1 MTVVRHR
8 HVEISGVR
16 VFYRE
21 SVPDRPDAPALLL
34 LHGFPSGSHQ
44 FRGLIDALGSR
55 YRVIAPDYPGF
66 GHTGTPEGFAYS
78 FDRLAD
84 ITEGFVACLG
94 LTRFA
99 MYVFD
104 YGAPVGFRLAL
115 RHPGWIAG
123 IIAQNANA
131 YEEGLSDWFRDHIA
145 LRPQEPGAQDA
156 LRSRLT
162 LDGTRAMHVGGAADP
177 DLIDPDIWTLD
188 QHFLDQP
195 GRKDVMLALTFDYH
209 TNLEQY
215 PQWQAWLRKHT
226 PPTLVIWGKND
237 PIFPQAGAH
246 AYLRDV
252 PEAEVHILDTGHF
265 ALEDKLPEIASLLAR
280 FLDRLARA

>member
-8 HVEISGVR
+8 HVDISGVR
-16 VFYRE
+16 VFHRE

-66 GHTGTPEGFAYS
+66 GHTRTPEGFAYS

-84 ITEGFVACLG
+84 ITEGFVARLG

-131 YEEGLSDWFRDHIA
+131 YEEGLSDWFRGHIA

-156 LRSRLT
+156 LRSRLIVVS
-162 LDGTRAMHVGGAADP
+162 LFPSAARNANGNSGP
-177 DLIDPDIWTLD
+177 L
-188 QHFLDQP
+188 
-195 GRKDVMLALTFDYH
+195 KSAAAKFDTASSISTAFIANVP
-209 TNLEQY
+209 TNFF
-215 PQWQAWLRKHT
+215 
-226 PPTLVIWGKND
+226 V
-237 PIFPQAGAH
+237 
-246 AYLRDV
+246 
-252 PEAEVHILDTGHF
+252 
-265 ALEDKLPEIASLLAR
+265 
-280 FLDRLARA
+280 

>member
-8 HVEISGVR
+8 HVDISGVR
-16 VFYRE
+16 VFHRE

-66 GHTGTPEGFAYS
+66 GHTRTPEGFAYS

-84 ITEGFVACLG
+84 ITEGFVARLG

-115 RHPGWIAG
+115 RHPEWITG

-131 YEEGLSDWFRDHIA
+131 YEEGLSQGPYRA
-145 LRPQEPGAQDA
+145 TPPGA
-156 LRSRLT
+156 
-162 LDGTRAMHVGGAADP
+162 GRARRPA
-177 DLIDPDIWTLD
+177 
-188 QHFLDQP
+188 QP
-195 GRKDVMLALTFDYH
+195 
-209 TNLEQY
+209 
-215 PQWQAWLRKHT
+215 P
-226 PPTLVIWGKND
+226 
-237 PIFPQAGAH
+237 
-246 AYLRDV
+246 
-252 PEAEVHILDTGHF
+252 DTGRHPR
-265 ALEDKLPEIASLLAR
+265 DAR
-280 FLDRLARA
+280 GRRCRPRPDRPRHLDP

>member
-1 MTVVRHR
+1 MLHNRLDALVPEGVELMHHRRIGACEMTVVRHR
-8 HVEISGVR
+8 YVEISGVR

-21 SVPDRPDAPALLL
+21 SVPDRPDAPTLLL

-44 FRGLIDALGSR
+44 YLGLIDALGSR
-55 YRVIAPDYPGF
+55 YRVVAPVYPGF

-84 ITEGFVACLG
+84 ITEGFVARLG

-131 YEEGLSDWFRDHIA
+131 YEEGLSDWFREHIA
-145 LRPQEPGAQDA
+145 LRPEEPGAQDA
-156 LRSRLT
+156 LRSRLI
-162 LDGTRAMHVGGAADP
+162 LDGTRAMHVDGTADP
-177 DLIDPDIWTLD
+177 DLLDPDI
-188 QHFLDQP
+188 
-195 GRKDVMLALTFDYH
+195 
-209 TNLEQY
+209 
-215 PQWQAWLRKHT
+215 
-226 PPTLVIWGKND
+226 
-237 PIFPQAGAH
+237 
-246 AYLRDV
+246 
-252 PEAEVHILDTGHF
+252 
-265 ALEDKLPEIASLLAR
+265 
-280 FLDRLARA
+280 